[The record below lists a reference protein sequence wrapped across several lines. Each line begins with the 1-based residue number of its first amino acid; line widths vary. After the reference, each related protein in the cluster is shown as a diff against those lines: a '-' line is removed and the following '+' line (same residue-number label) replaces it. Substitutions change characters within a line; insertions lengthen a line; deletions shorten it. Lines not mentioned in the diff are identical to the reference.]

1 MMNLEK
7 EFEKFQKRKQ
17 FLQHACKYS
26 RDVYTMAKSMTHE
39 ERINLQKEIQTM
51 EEPKTDEKC
60 IPALPNKEM
69 FYFFFQKIRYKN
81 GGFCQNIAGNFCK
94 FSASGRLID
103 LKSIKIELTW
113 KYAS

>member
-69 FYFFFQKIRYKN
+69 FYFFSKKSDTNMADFVKILWGVFATFYHRV
-81 GGFCQNIAGNFCK
+81 
-94 FSASGRLID
+94 D
-103 LKSIKIELTW
+103 
-113 KYAS
+113 

>member
-69 FYFFFQKIRYKN
+69 FNFFQKKSDRKMADFVKIPRVV
-81 GGFCQNIAGNFCK
+81 FGNFCH
-94 FSASGRLID
+94 RVD
-103 LKSIKIELTW
+103 
-113 KYAS
+113 

>member
-69 FYFFFQKIRYKN
+69 FYFFSKN
-81 GGFCQNIAGNFCK
+81 QIEKWRILSKYLPNMYNFCH
-94 FSASGRLID
+94 RVD
-103 LKSIKIELTW
+103 
-113 KYAS
+113 